1 MIYWITPTQTLNAY
15 QNININTISVFT
27 EDTQTW
33 SKERFYANSQDPGFK
48 MKKDLIKHEY
58 MEENCKILHQEI
70 FWLIFL
76 VKHNPTKYKIVWPIF
91 GIDIL
96 TKEPFTPILIM

>member
-1 MIYWITPTQTLNAY
+1 MIPRLE
-15 QNININTISVFT
+15 V
-27 EDTQTW
+27 
-33 SKERFYANSQDPGFK
+33 KRRFYANSQDPGFK
-48 MKKDLIKHEY
+48 KKKDLIKHEY
-58 MEENCKILHQEI
+58 MEANCKILHQEI

-76 VKHNPTKYKIVWPIF
+76 VKHNPSKYKIVWPIF